1 MLRALKGHFS
11 QQPLILF
18 PSHSAYPVP
27 TSCCCLLVPDA
38 RVPRHRQRPTLETK
52 NHPQHTQVPNAC
64 VWHLNPPCTTPA
76 LQVHAAMCF
85 LHSGFETAFTVYLY
99 AQFFAAVGAGSAQQ
113 PRLHAGPGAAEPFW
127 HLCLSPPNPLC
138 WPQSD
143 ECLVKKQMAVTDM
156 VRNCGWLIAEDKS
169 EIRTKP
175 CGQLLLH

>member
-1 MLRALKGHFS
+1 M
-11 QQPLILF
+11 
-18 PSHSAYPVP
+18 
-27 TSCCCLLVPDA
+27 PDA
-38 RVPRHRQRPTLETK
+38 HVPQRCQRPTLETK
-52 NHPQHTQVPNAC
+52 NHPQHTQVSNAC

-76 LQVHAAMCF
+76 LQVHAAMRF

-127 HLCLSPPNPLC
+127 HLCLSPSNPLC

-143 ECLVKKQMAVTDM
+143 ECLVKKQMAVTDT